1 MFVIIKFKFNLLIY
15 NINNLLKN
23 YYKSVCSVLIETI
36 VHIYKVSLKK
46 KTIYSIN
53 AQFAMVKL
61 DVKLFIKKN

>member
-15 NINNLLKN
+15 NINNFIKN

-46 KTIYSIN
+46 K
-53 AQFAMVKL
+53 
-61 DVKLFIKKN
+61 KKDDIPSVPNLL